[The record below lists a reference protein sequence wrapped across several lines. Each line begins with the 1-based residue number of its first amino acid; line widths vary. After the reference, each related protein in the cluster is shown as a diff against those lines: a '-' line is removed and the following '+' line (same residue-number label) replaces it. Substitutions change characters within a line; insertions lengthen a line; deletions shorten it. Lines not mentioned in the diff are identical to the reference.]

1 MAQAVSGYV
10 VIAGGSSKEAFDLCA
25 CVFGGQEPPN
35 AVLEVFAD
43 IIFSDHDGYY
53 ALSFIVFG
61 FIPD

>member
-10 VIAGGSSKEAFDLCA
+10 VIARGSSKEVFDLCA
-25 CVFGGQEPPN
+25 CVFGRQEPQY

-43 IIFSDHDGYY
+43 IIFSVHDWYY